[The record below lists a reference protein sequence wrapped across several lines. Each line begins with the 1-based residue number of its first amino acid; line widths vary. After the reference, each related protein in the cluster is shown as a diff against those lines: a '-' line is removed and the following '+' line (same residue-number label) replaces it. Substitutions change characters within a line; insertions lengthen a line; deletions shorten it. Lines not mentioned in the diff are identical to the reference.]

1 MTTKRKEVRKTG
13 SYTVNL
19 GEERTVKVL
28 EFKAK
33 KLLKGTRLRNM
44 DEVLQHVIDD
54 GLRANGIAA

>member
-1 MTTKRKEVRKTG
+1 M
-13 SYTVNL
+13 NL
-19 GEERTVKVL
+19 GEERTTKVL